1 MTTPPR
7 EPDDTLVR
15 LPLLPSPA
23 EMAVLRAE
31 RQHIEEQLRTTAVQ
45 AVDTVAET
53 AAALGKMSERLD
65 EAVAHAR
72 AAGASWQMI
81 ARAVGISRQA
91 ATQRWGGGEVAD
103 RG

>member
-7 EPDDTLVR
+7 EPDDTIVR

-23 EMAVLRAE
+23 EMTVLRAE
-31 RQHIEEQLRTTAVQ
+31 RAHIEEQLRSQ
-45 AVDTVAET
+45 AVSAVDAVAEC
-53 AAALGKMSERLD
+53 AAALGTASDRLD

-91 ATQRWGGGEVAD
+91 ATARWSPSAEAAD
-103 RG
+103 E